1 MKIAALPLLFVGIS
15 LSLLR
20 SSCRAQELPDQVI
33 VGYWHN
39 WAWPNGLTLDQL
51 PEEFNVVNI
60 SFAVP
65 AIQLGADM
73 VFTPD
78 PNIYPNPADF
88 LADVQAL
95 QASGR
100 KVLISIGGGADPVH
114 VENAIDQAV
123 FVASMLNIMNTWGFD
138 GIDIDLEGS
147 SLSLNGGDTDLFN
160 PTTPRIVNFIQAM
173 QTLLAQLPA
182 DTILTAAPET
192 AFVQG
197 GASAYVGVW
206 GAYLPVLE
214 ALRNDFDYVHV
225 QHYNSGSMFGRDG
238 LIYSPSTADFHVAMA
253 DCLLAGFTISG
264 GQYFAPLRSDQV
276 AIGLPASTSAAGS
289 GYTPPATVLQALD
302 YLYLGESFQGS
313 YVLANSSGYPDFRG
327 VMTWSVNWDM
337 LNNNEFS
344 SAYRSY
350 FDELFLEASTSTLSA
365 SVGGNLDL
373 ALKGGLGNANR
384 NYVLVG
390 SGSGTTPGMPLPG
403 GLVTL
408 PLNRDSLTTR
418 SFRQAG
424 SAVFANF
431 QGALDSSGRAN
442 AQFNMPPISSSLVG
456 TELHFAFGLSSPWDF
471 VSQPVMATIT
481 L

>member
-1 MKIAALPLLFVGIS
+1 MKTAALHLLFVGIF
-15 LSLLR
+15 LSLMG
-20 SSCRAQELPDQVI
+20 SSCRAQELPDRVI

-39 WAWPNGLTLDQL
+39 WTYPNGPTLAQL
-51 PEEFNVVNI
+51 PEEFDVVNI

-65 AIQLGADM
+65 VIQLGADM

-78 PNIYPNPADF
+78 PNIYPNPQDF
-88 LADVQAL
+88 LTDVQSL

-114 VENAIDQAV
+114 VENANDQAV
-123 FVASMLNIMNTWGFD
+123 FVSSMLDIMNTWGFD

-147 SLSLNGGDTDLFN
+147 SLSLNGGDSDLSN

-173 QTLLAQLPA
+173 QSLLAQLPA

-206 GAYLPVLE
+206 GAYLPVLD
-214 ALRNDFDYVHV
+214 ALRDDLDYVHV

-238 LIYSPSTADFHVAMA
+238 QIYSPSTADFHVAMA
-253 DCLLAGFTISG
+253 ECLLAGFNVAG

-276 AIGLPASTSAAGS
+276 AIGLPASSSAAGS
-289 GYTPPATVLQALD
+289 GYTPPATVKLALD
-302 YLYLGESFQGS
+302 YLYLGKSFNGQ
-313 YVLANSSGYPDFRG
+313 YVLANSNGYPSFRG
-327 VMTWSVNWDM
+327 VMTWSINWDM
-337 LNNNEFS
+337 FNNDEFS
-344 SAYRSY
+344 TAYRDY
-350 FDELFLEASTSTLSA
+350 FDQLFLDASTTSLSA
-365 SVGGNLDL
+365 SAGGSLDL
-373 ALKGGLGNANR
+373 ILKAGAGNAGR
-384 NYVLVG
+384 DFVVVG
-390 SGSGTTPGMPLPG
+390 SASGTTPGLPLPG

-408 PLNRDSLTTR
+408 PINRDNFTNR
-418 SFRQAG
+418 SYRQAG
-424 SAVFANF
+424 SSAFANF
-431 QGALDSSGRAN
+431 QGVLDSSGNAN

-456 TELHFAFGLSSPWDF
+456 TQLHFAFGLSNPWDF
-471 VSQPVMATIT
+471 ASQPVMTTIT